1 MFNTSPSNEILTL
14 AQAELAVDPI
24 QELSPPPLQKTQVD
38 CVIKNLEV
46 RQNFQTKLIDLY
58 KELSIELSRSRINYD
73 EQNE

>member
-38 CVIKNLEV
+38 CVIKHLEV